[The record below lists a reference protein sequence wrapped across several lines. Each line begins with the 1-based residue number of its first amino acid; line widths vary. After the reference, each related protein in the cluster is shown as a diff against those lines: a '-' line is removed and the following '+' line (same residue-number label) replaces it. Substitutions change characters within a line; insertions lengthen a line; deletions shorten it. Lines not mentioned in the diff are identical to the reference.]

1 MSMHKETMKYL
12 MKLIHGEC
20 GGDKDCMDALWDEI
34 HSETIKEEDTFST
47 DKMEAYNK
55 MKEILESNDKYE
67 LVGKDWV
74 KGEERVRDN
83 SFEVTNKK
91 DNKKTITLENNEG
104 NRAYIITALP
114 KRKPEYSEKGMEE
127 INNKWTKYGRSPTR
141 KKYDYS
147 GKNIKETMSMI
158 DNILA

>member
-1 MSMHKETMKYL
+1 METIYD
-12 MKLIHGEC
+12 EC
-20 GGDKDCMDALWDEI
+20 GGDKDCVDALWDEI
-34 HSETIKEEDTFST
+34 HSEIETFST

-74 KGEERVRDN
+74 KDSIRVPDN